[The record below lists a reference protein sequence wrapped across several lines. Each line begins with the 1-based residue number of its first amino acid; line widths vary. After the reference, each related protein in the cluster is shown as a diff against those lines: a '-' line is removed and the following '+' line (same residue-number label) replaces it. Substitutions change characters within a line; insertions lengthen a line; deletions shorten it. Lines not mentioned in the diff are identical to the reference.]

1 MVLIAF
7 SAPFLAPNF
16 VTANNSSS
24 TSLIVKWRHLSERY
38 FRGLPLGYTIT
49 YHPTDLENNIVI
61 VSVSSSTNIT
71 TLANLNVYTM
81 YVINVS
87 AVSSGGVGPA
97 NTAKARTN
105 AEGTVAF
112 FRQLKKTLVWEAIN
126 RSLPWLAKKA
136 KKILAWKQLMLEM
149 SLTWEFS
156 AM

>member
-1 MVLIAF
+1 MLLILMVLIAF

-49 YHPTDLENNIVI
+49 YHSADLENNIVI

-112 FRQLKKTLVWEAIN
+112 FR
-126 RSLPWLAKKA
+126 
-136 KKILAWKQLMLEM
+136 
-149 SLTWEFS
+149 
-156 AM
+156 